1 MFIAGKVRMFTSS
14 SSVFCSSLDLS
25 DSNHII
31 DTSSSTSIDCEQ
43 LSSFINP
50 SLEDEVKGLQK
61 ILIIEISSLKYMFE
75 NTLAILQSS
84 GKGV

>member
-1 MFIAGKVRMFTSS
+1 MFIVGKVRTFTSN

-50 SLEDEVKGLQK
+50 SLQDEVKGLQK
-61 ILIIEISSLKYMFE
+61 MLIIEISS
-75 NTLAILQSS
+75 
-84 GKGV
+84 